1 MGDDSDGLFSRD
13 EVLAGASG
21 RAADTRRAQAIVYL
35 IEQEARRSAD
45 RRSGLAA
52 AGAAASAMAG
62 SPIDPDDLL
71 DPEARRG
78 ELPGEAD
85 EAFIESFRAARRGA
99 SSPELKLLEKQTDA
113 WGMLVPSR
121 VDLRIRVLDLLS
133 RRYELTTRNARRIL
147 EAFGADQ
154 AGFVD
159 RFAQITGRPLAEAV
173 PEAQGVLGGLFGRK
187 RKG

>member
-1 MGDDSDGLFSRD
+1 MGDDGDGLFSRD

-21 RAADTRRAQAIVYL
+21 KAADTRRSQAIVYL

-62 SPIDPDDLL
+62 SPIDLDELL

-85 EAFIESFRAARRGA
+85 EAYIESFRAARRGA
-99 SSPELKLLEKQTDA
+99 SSPELKLLEKQTAA
-113 WGMLVPSR
+113 WQMLVPER
-121 VDLRIRVLDLLS
+121 VDLRVRVLDLLS
-133 RRYELTTRNARRIL
+133 KRYELTTRNARRVL
-147 EAFGADQ
+147 TTFGADQ
-154 AGFVD
+154 PGFDD
-159 RFAQITGRPLAEAV
+159 RFAQITGRPLTDAV
-173 PEAQGVLGGLFGRK
+173 PEGQGVLGGLFGRK